1 MKDYNLFLDDK
12 RNPSDA
18 YLDSADIANLTP
30 ISSLI
35 SLCQYTAIPESQ
47 WVIVRDFEDFAL
59 MLRHCGIP
67 KVVSFDHDLH
77 MEHMRHYFET
87 TRKTGEIKY
96 VTFEHKTGLQCA
108 ELLAERCEAL
118 GAKPDACYIH
128 SANEYGKINIKK
140 IIDKIYE

>member
-18 YLDSADIANLTP
+18 YLDSTDLKNNTP
-30 ISSLI
+30 LPTLI
-35 SLCQYTAIPESQ
+35 SLCSHSGIKESE
-47 WVIVRDFEDFAL
+47 WVVVRDFDDFAL

-77 MEHMRHYFET
+77 MEHMKHYFQV
-87 TRKTGEIKY
+87 TRQTGNIEY
-96 VTFEHKTGLQCA
+96 ENFEYKTGLQCA
-108 ELLAERCEAL
+108 ELLAERCKAL
-118 GAKPDACYIH
+118 EIKPDICYIH

-140 IIDKIYE
+140 VIDKIYE